1 MRIRNGENM
10 RDKKDNLNAG
20 ECAFALTGA
29 NDLMLRVFMKYA
41 LSLDAA
47 AGVFDETETLT
58 IDGVINYLL
67 DDALTRKTKE
77 IIKRHGFENSSD
89 FLDSVSACKDGAE
102 VRAVCVDKERS
113 AALAMRDRILE
124 QIPIDD
130 KQKRLPI

>member
-1 MRIRNGENM
+1 MKTNM
-10 RDKKDNLNAG
+10 MSDKKDNVNAG

-41 LSLDAA
+41 LSLDSA
-47 AGVFDETETLT
+47 AGVSDESETLT

-77 IIKRHGFENSSD
+77 IIKQHGFENLSD

-113 AALAMRDRILE
+113 AALAMRDRIIE
-124 QIPIDD
+124 QMPIDD

>member
-1 MRIRNGENM
+1 M

-20 ECAFALTGA
+20 QCAFALTGA

-47 AGVFDETETLT
+47 AGVFDEAETLT

-124 QIPIDD
+124 QIPMDD
-130 KQKRLPI
+130 KRKRLPI

>member
-1 MRIRNGENM
+1 MS
-10 RDKKDNLNAG
+10 DKKDNTNAG
-20 ECAFALTGA
+20 ECTFALTGA

-47 AGVFDETETLT
+47 AGITEESETLT
-58 IDGVINYLL
+58 IDGLINYLL

-77 IIKRHGFENSSD
+77 IIKRHGFENLSD

-102 VRAVCVDKERS
+102 VRSVCVDKERS
-113 AALAMRDRILE
+113 AALALRDRILE
-124 QIPIDD
+124 QMPIDD

>member
-1 MRIRNGENM
+1 MNKMKTNM
-10 RDKKDNLNAG
+10 MSDKKDNVNAG

-41 LSLDAA
+41 LSLDSA
-47 AGVFDETETLT
+47 AGVSDESETLT

-77 IIKRHGFENSSD
+77 IIKRHGFENLSD

-113 AALAMRDRILE
+113 AALAMRDRIIE

>member
-1 MRIRNGENM
+1 M